1 MLKGANIIELGR
13 YFLPVSYT
21 LFLLGFF
28 FFPSSKSL
36 STFYYI
42 AIMLPFL
49 ILVFIKKADF
59 RLPFS
64 SRTFLLVTIYIVYM
78 FCTLFW
84 ADSFGMSDFSK
95 YGRRVLYILFFL
107 SVTIHLT
114 QSYPTFLKR
123 LLVLLCW
130 TAGIVAIANFV
141 SFYRQHP
148 FPFTRLFG
156 YGLLQNPFKASSL
169 YGIAFIACMYLILH
183 QRSLGMQLFYLGLL
197 LISSSYILLAQSR
210 STLLSL
216 IIAMIAWQLSAWLLH
231 EEDRRNH
238 RKQLLILI
246 VLISAASAVFFM
258 LYPGFFD
265 EALIREYSTGRFKLW
280 GKILVRVKQAPWF
293 GHGLTADPRTESW
306 PGSIKVHP
314 HSVYVGTLLY
324 GGIVGLLSFIAVV
337 ISALWQGFGRA
348 RQSINLVAACMV
360 LYGTV
365 CIIPNG
371 NMLIHHVKPFW
382 LFFWFP
388 VALVVASE
396 IPGHPLHSE
405 LDTPQG
411 DGTASTAA
419 ELRLTS

>member
-1 MLKGANIIELGR
+1 MLQGKNLIQLGR

-28 FFPSSKSL
+28 FFPSAKSL

-64 SRTFLLVTIYIVYM
+64 SRTFLFVTIYIVYM

-84 ADSFGMSDFSK
+84 ADSFGMSDLSK
-95 YGRRVLYILFFL
+95 YGRRVLYILIFL

-114 QSYPTFLKR
+114 QSYPTLLQR

-130 TAGIVAIANFV
+130 TAAIVAIANIVF
-141 SFYRQHP
+141 FYRQHP

-156 YGLLQNPFKASSL
+156 YGLLRNPFKASSL
-169 YGIAFIACMYLILH
+169 YGIIFIASIYLLLH
-183 QRSLGMQLFYLGLL
+183 RRSVGMQLLYLGLL
-197 LISSSYILLAQSR
+197 LISSSYMFLAQSR
-210 STLLSL
+210 SSLLSL
-216 IIAMIAWQLSAWLLH
+216 GVAITAWQLFAWLPH
-231 EEDRRNH
+231 KADKGSH
-238 RKQLLILI
+238 RYKLLF
-246 VLISAASAVFFM
+246 VLVVIAVVSTIFFI

-265 EALIREYSTGRFKLW
+265 EALLRGYSTGRFKLW

-306 PGSIKVHP
+306 PGSIRVHP

-324 GGIVGLLSFIAVV
+324 GGIVGLLFFIAVV

-405 LDTPQG
+405 IDTPQG
-411 DGTASTAA
+411 DGTATTAA
-419 ELRLTS
+419 ELRRTS

>member
-1 MLKGANIIELGR
+1 
-13 YFLPVSYT
+13 
-21 LFLLGFF
+21 
-28 FFPSSKSL
+28 
-36 STFYYI
+36 
-42 AIMLPFL
+42 
-49 ILVFIKKADF
+49 
-59 RLPFS
+59 
-64 SRTFLLVTIYIVYM
+64 M

-95 YGRRVLYILFFL
+95 YGRRVLYILIFL

-141 SFYRQHP
+141 FFYRQHP

-183 QRSLGMQLFYLGLL
+183 QRSVGMQLFYLGLL
-197 LISSSYILLAQSR
+197 LISPSYMLLAQSR

-231 EEDRRNH
+231 GEDRRNH
-238 RKQLLILI
+238 LKQLLILI

-265 EALIREYSTGRFKLW
+265 EALIRGYSTGRFKLW

-396 IPGHPLHSE
+396 IPGHPLHGE